1 VVEIS
6 ELRCSSCH
14 AANPKDAAFS
24 AAPAGIM
31 LETVEQLNANKA
43 RIIPALQTNY
53 MPLGNMTKM
62 TDEERIEM
70 IIWASQ
76 GTKINAM

>member
-1 VVEIS
+1 
-6 ELRCSSCH
+6 
-14 AANPKDAAFS
+14 
-24 AAPAGIM
+24 M
-31 LETVEQLNANKA
+31 LTNKA

-62 TDEERIEM
+62 TDGERTEM

-76 GTKINAM
+76 GAKTNKM